1 MRQRAER
8 VRRVSAYSR
17 SEGRF
22 RASESTK
29 LGSGVAATG
38 PMHEAF
44 DLSVYKEALLFLAT
58 AGVVAPLFVRL
69 RISPVLGY
77 LLAGVALGPF
87 GLGKLAE
94 RTPVLAALALTNV
107 ESIARLAEF
116 GVVVLLFTIGLE
128 LSFERVKRMR
138 RLVFEFGLGQLVVST
153 LALGLVAYAL
163 GRNAAAATTIGAAL
177 ALSSTAIV
185 IPVLAERKR
194 LASPVGRL
202 SFAALLL
209 QDLAVAPLLVLVAML
224 SGGGHSGNL
233 AVSIAIALA
242 PAAAA
247 LAAVIVVGRLVL
259 RPLFH
264 SVALTRSPEF
274 FMAACMLVVLGAALT
289 AAASGLSMALGAF
302 VAGLLLAETEF
313 RREIEVTIEPFKGL
327 LLGLFFV
334 SVGAQLDLSIL
345 AAAPIVTIGVAVLL
359 IAIKA
364 LIVFVLARLFRAPG
378 RVAGEAALLLGPGGE
393 FAFVVIGAAVAGG
406 IVDRADAAIL
416 LVAVALSMMAIPL
429 LGRLGAAMA
438 RRRAR
443 ELDPEALV
451 APPDEDAGRVV
462 IVGYGRV
469 GALIGEMLDAHR
481 IRFIAVDVDP
491 NLTARERR
499 AGRPV
504 YYGDA
509 SREDFLRRCG
519 LETARAL
526 VITLDKPS
534 ANEDVVSAAR
544 RLRPDITIIARARD
558 AAHARTL
565 YELGVTDAV
574 PETIEAS
581 LQLSEAT
588 LVDIGVPMGLVIAS
602 IHEKRDEFRKL
613 LVAAGAPERTRGAR
627 RPKKA

>member
-1 MRQRAER
+1 MNA
-8 VRRVSAYSR
+8 
-17 SEGRF
+17 
-22 RASESTK
+22 
-29 LGSGVAATG
+29 
-38 PMHEAF
+38 PF
-44 DLSVYKEALLFLAT
+44 DLGVYKEALLFLAT

-87 GLGKLAE
+87 GLGRLAE
-94 RTPVLAALALTNV
+94 RTPILAALALTNV
-107 ESIARLAEF
+107 EAIARLAEF
-116 GVVVLLFTIGLE
+116 GIVVLLFTIGLE

-138 RLVFEFGLGQLVVST
+138 RLVFEFGLSQLVVSA
-153 LALGLVAYAL
+153 LALGLLAYAL
-163 GRNAAAATTIGAAL
+163 GRTAAAATTIGAAL

-194 LASPVGRL
+194 LAAPVGRL
-202 SFAALLL
+202 TFAALLL
-209 QDLAVAPLLVLVAML
+209 QDLAVAPLLVLVTML

-345 AAAPIVTIGVAVLL
+345 AAAPVVTIGIAVAV

-364 LIVFVLARLFRAPG
+364 LIVFVLGRLFGAPG

-393 FAFVVIGAAVAGG
+393 FAFVVIAAAVAGG
-406 IVDRADAAIL
+406 VVDRADAAIL
-416 LVAVALSMMAIPL
+416 LVAVALSMMAIPS
-429 LGRLGAAMA
+429 LGRLGAALA
-438 RRRAR
+438 RRRVR

-451 APPDEDAGRVV
+451 APPEEDAGRVV

-469 GALIGEMLDAHR
+469 GTLIGEMLAAHR
-481 IRFIAVDVDP
+481 IRFIAVDADP

-499 AGRPV
+499 AGKPV

-534 ANEDVVSAAR
+534 ANEQVVAAAR
-544 RLRPDITIIARARD
+544 RLRPDVTIIARARD
-558 AAHARTL
+558 AVHARTL
-565 YELGVTDAV
+565 YQLGVTDAV

-613 LVAAGAPERTRGAR
+613 LVAAGAPERTRSVR
-627 RPKKA
+627 RPKKG

>member
-1 MRQRAER
+1 
-8 VRRVSAYSR
+8 
-17 SEGRF
+17 
-22 RASESTK
+22 
-29 LGSGVAATG
+29 
-38 PMHEAF
+38 MHETF
-44 DLSVYKEALLFLAT
+44 DLGIYKEALLFLVT

-94 RTPVLAALALTNV
+94 RTPILSALALTNV
-107 ESIARLAEF
+107 ESINRLAEF

-138 RLVFEFGLGQLVVST
+138 RLVFEFGLGQMVVST

-163 GRNAAAATTIGAAL
+163 GRTAAAATTIGAAL

-194 LASPVGRL
+194 LAAPVGRL

-209 QDLAVAPLLVLVAML
+209 QDLAVAPLLVMVTML

-233 AVSIAIALA
+233 ALSIAIALA

-247 LAAVIVVGRLVL
+247 LAAVIVVGRVVL

-345 AAAPIVTIGVAVLL
+345 AAAPIVTIGVAVVV
-359 IAIKA
+359 IAVKA
-364 LIVFVLARLFRAPG
+364 LIVFVLARLFKAPR

-393 FAFVVIGAAVAGG
+393 FAFVLIAAAVAGG
-406 IVDRADAAIL
+406 VVDRADAAIL
-416 LVAVALSMMAIPL
+416 LVAVALSMMAIPS
-429 LGRLGAAMA
+429 LGRIGAALA
-438 RRRAR
+438 RRPAR

-469 GALIGEMLDAHR
+469 GTLIGEMLEAHR
-481 IRFIAVDVDP
+481 IRFIAVDADP

-499 AGRPV
+499 AGKPV

-509 SREDFLRRCG
+509 SREEFLRRCG

-534 ANEDVVSAAR
+534 ANEQVVAAAR

-558 AAHARTL
+558 ADHARTL
-565 YELGVTDAV
+565 YGLGATDAV

-613 LVAAGAPERTRGAR
+613 LVAAGAPARTRSVR

>member
-1 MRQRAER
+1 MNA
-8 VRRVSAYSR
+8 
-17 SEGRF
+17 
-22 RASESTK
+22 
-29 LGSGVAATG
+29 
-38 PMHEAF
+38 PF
-44 DLSVYKEALLFLAT
+44 DLGVYKEALLFLAT

-87 GLGKLAE
+87 GLGRLAE
-94 RTPVLAALALTNV
+94 RTPILAALALTNV
-107 ESIARLAEF
+107 EAIARLAEF

-138 RLVFEFGLGQLVVST
+138 RLVFEFGLSQLVVSA
-153 LALGLVAYAL
+153 LALGLLAYAL
-163 GRNAAAATTIGAAL
+163 GRTAAAATTIGAAL

-194 LASPVGRL
+194 LAAPVGRL

-209 QDLAVAPLLVLVAML
+209 QDLAVAPLLVLVTML

-345 AAAPIVTIGVAVLL
+345 AAAPVVTIGIAVAV

-364 LIVFVLARLFRAPG
+364 LIVFVLGRLFGAPG

-393 FAFVVIGAAVAGG
+393 FAFVVIAAAVAGG
-406 IVDRADAAIL
+406 VVDRADAAIL
-416 LVAVALSMMAIPL
+416 LVAVALSMMAIPS
-429 LGRLGAAMA
+429 LGRLGAALA
-438 RRRAR
+438 RRRVR

-451 APPDEDAGRVV
+451 APPEEDAGRVV

-469 GALIGEMLDAHR
+469 GTLIGEMLAAHR
-481 IRFIAVDVDP
+481 IRFIAVDADP

-499 AGRPV
+499 AGKPV

-534 ANEDVVSAAR
+534 ANEQVVAAAR

-558 AAHARTL
+558 ADHARTL
-565 YELGVTDAV
+565 YQLGVTDAV

-613 LVAAGAPERTRGAR
+613 LVAAGAPARTRSVR
-627 RPKKA
+627 RPKKG

>member
-1 MRQRAER
+1 MQ
-8 VRRVSAYSR
+8 
-17 SEGRF
+17 
-22 RASESTK
+22 ES
-29 LGSGVAATG
+29 
-38 PMHEAF
+38 F
-44 DLSVYKEALLFLAT
+44 DPGIYKEALLFLVT

-77 LLAGVALGPF
+77 LLAGVGLGPF

-94 RTPVLAALALTNV
+94 RMPVIAPLALTNV
-107 ESIARLAEF
+107 ESIARLAAF

-138 RLVFEFGLGQLVVST
+138 RLVFEFGLGQLVIST
-153 LALGLVAYAL
+153 LALGLAAFAL
-163 GRNAAAATTIGAAL
+163 GRTAAAATTIGAAL

-185 IPVLAERKR
+185 VPVLAERKR

-247 LAAVIVVGRLVL
+247 LAAVIVVGRVVL

-274 FMAACMLVVLGAALT
+274 FMAACLLVVLGAALI
-289 AAASGLSMALGAF
+289 AASSGLSMALGAF

-313 RREIEVTIEPFKGL
+313 RREIQVTIEPFKGL

-345 AAAPIVTIGVAVLL
+345 AAQPTVTIGVALALMVV
-359 IAIKA
+359 KS
-364 LIVFVLARLFRAPG
+364 LIVFVLARLFKAPN

-393 FAFVVIGAAVAGG
+393 FAFVMIGAAVAGG
-406 IVDRADAAIL
+406 VVDPADASIL
-416 LVAVALSMMAIPL
+416 LVAVALSMMTIPS
-429 LGRLGAAMA
+429 LGRLGAALA

-451 APPDEDAGRVV
+451 SPPDEDAGRVI

-481 IRFIAVDVDP
+481 IRYIAVDVDP

-499 AGRPV
+499 AGKPV

-509 SREDFLRRCG
+509 GREDFLRRCG

-534 ANEDVVSAAR
+534 ANEDVVAAAR
-544 RLRPDITIIARARD
+544 RLRPDINIIARARD

-613 LVAAGAPERTRGAR
+613 LVAAGASQQTRGAR
-627 RPKKA
+627 RPRKK

>member
-1 MRQRAER
+1 MN
-8 VRRVSAYSR
+8 
-17 SEGRF
+17 
-22 RASESTK
+22 AS
-29 LGSGVAATG
+29 
-38 PMHEAF
+38 F
-44 DLSVYKEALLFLAT
+44 DLGVYKEALLFLVT

-94 RTPVLAALALTNV
+94 RMPPLAALALTNV
-107 ESIARLAEF
+107 DAIARLAEF

-138 RLVFEFGLGQLVVST
+138 RAVFQFGLGQLVVC
-153 LALGLVAYAL
+153 AVAIGLVAAAL
-163 GRNAAAATTIGAAL
+163 GRTPAAATIIGAAL

-194 LASPVGRL
+194 LAAPVGRVT
-202 SFAALLL
+202 FATLLL
-209 QDLAVAPLLVLVAML
+209 QDLAVAPLLVLVTML
-224 SGGGHSGNL
+224 SGGHSGNFVADVAL
-233 AVSIAIALA
+233 ALA

-247 LAAVIVVGRLVL
+247 LAAVILVGRLLL

-274 FMAACMLVVLGAALT
+274 FMAACLLVVLGAALT

-313 RREIEVTIEPFKGL
+313 RREIQVTIEPFKGL

-334 SVGAQLDLSIL
+334 SFGAQLDLSIL
-345 AAAPIVTIGVAVLL
+345 AAQPVLTIGLAVAL
-359 IAIKA
+359 IAGKA
-364 LIVFVLARLFRAPG
+364 ALVLVLWRLFGAPS

-393 FAFVVIGAAVAGG
+393 FAFVMIAAAVAGG
-406 IVDRADAAIL
+406 VVEQADGAVL
-416 LVAVALSMMAIPL
+416 LVAVALSMMTIPL
-429 LGRLGAAMA
+429 LGRIGAAIG
-438 RRRAR
+438 RRRAP
-443 ELDPEALV
+443 ELGPEALV
-451 APPDEDAGRVV
+451 APPDEDAERVV

-469 GALIGEMLDAHR
+469 GTLIGEMLELHR
-481 IRFIAVDVDP
+481 IRYIAVDADP
-491 NLTARERR
+491 NLIARERR
-499 AGRPV
+499 AGKPV

-509 SREDFLRRCG
+509 TREVFLRRCG
-519 LETARAL
+519 VETARAL

-534 ANEDVVSAAR
+534 AAEEVVAAAR
-544 RLRPDITIIARARD
+544 RVRPDITIIARARD
-558 AAHARTL
+558 ADHARTL
-565 YELGVTDAV
+565 YDLGVSDAV

-588 LVDIGVPMGLVIAS
+588 LVDLGVPMGLVIAS
-602 IHEKRDEFRKL
+602 IHEKRDEVRKL
-613 LVAAGAPERTRGAR
+613 LVAAGAPERPHGVR